1 MVDAKSSAKDI
12 EDTDSAMDVSGV
24 NSAIG
29 GEDVG
34 NLYETLDKIVEGAK
48 GVTAF
53 VPEEDLSLSD
63 LMGLIGEGG
72 EKSKVE
78 LEVAE
83 GDINGV
89 KCEYGDTVNSEGL
102 DNAETNDDGEAAKD
116 SAPQVDDGGVNDSII
131 TIGNPVEVVK
141 TTESPSVSGSV
152 SGSVGGD
159 AISASE
165 KGCSGATVSPIQTI
179 PKYRLREIFRHANG
193 NIYKLLCFYHFI
205 KVRESAGFV
214 RVIAVLL
221 SI

>member
-1 MVDAKSSAKDI
+1 MVDAKGDAKNVDA
-12 EDTDSAMDVSGV
+12 TDSAMDVSGV

-34 NLYETLDKIVEGAK
+34 NLYETLDKIVEGVRSSAAS
-48 GVTAF
+48 VT
-53 VPEEDLSLSD
+53 EEDLSLSD

-72 EKSKVE
+72 EKNKVE

-89 KCEYGDTVNSEGL
+89 KCESGDMVNSEGL
-102 DNAETNDDGEAAKD
+102 DSAETNDGGEAAKD
-116 SAPQVDDGGVNDSII
+116 SAPLVDDSGINDSVI

-141 TTESPSVSGSV
+141 TAEGHNE

-159 AISASE
+159 ANSASE
-165 KGCSGATVSPIQTI
+165 SGCSGATVSAIQTI

-193 NIYKLLCFYHFI
+193 NICKLPCYFFLY
-205 KVRESAGFV
+205 R
-214 RVIAVLL
+214 
-221 SI
+221 